1 MGDDVGGGGGGGNY
15 SSTTESTVRFQS
27 IMLVEMEDE
36 RGEGG

>member
-15 SSTTESTVRFQS
+15 SSTTESTVRFPS